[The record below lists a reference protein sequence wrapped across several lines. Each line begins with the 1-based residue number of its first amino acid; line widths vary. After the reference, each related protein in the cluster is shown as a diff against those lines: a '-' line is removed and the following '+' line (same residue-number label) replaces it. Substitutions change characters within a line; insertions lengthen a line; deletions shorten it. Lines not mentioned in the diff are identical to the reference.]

1 MELDLVAQGL
11 ALRTSG
17 RNTEM
22 EPGVQHKLNQL
33 YFIKRPLCSSSLFL
47 HSLQAEA
54 GPGMLAL
61 PRAPLDDLA
70 VLIPSDVVRI
80 DVLAFLEQVVVKLAL
95 PDLEAKGHHGRGC

>member
-1 MELDLVAQGL
+1 
-11 ALRTSG
+11 
-17 RNTEM
+17 
-22 EPGVQHKLNQL
+22 
-33 YFIKRPLCSSSLFL
+33 
-47 HSLQAEA
+47 
-54 GPGMLAL
+54 MLAL